1 MAAENNN
8 QKASP
13 VTDIATANTAIQD
26 FLGRWE
32 NSGAAERAN
41 YQLFLS
47 ELCNLLG
54 VAPPDPTQADD
65 RQNAYV
71 FERNVVFQYPD
82 GTSSTKSID
91 LYKRG
96 CFVLEAKQGSE
107 KKDRGTGGQGDWG
120 MEGQGDGGNLLFPGA
135 AKKQK
140 KGTAV
145 RGTKGWDDAMIAARG
160 QADQYAREI
169 ARAEGWPPFLI
180 VADIGHSIE
189 LYADFARAGRTYL
202 PFPDPRG
209 HRIFLRDLE
218 REEVRERLRMVW
230 TAPLELDPSRRSAR
244 VTREV
249 AAQLARLAKSFEDAG
264 HTPEQVA
271 SFLMRSV
278 FTMFAEDVELIPK
291 GKFTEF
297 LESLREDLSIF
308 PQMMEELWQ
317 RMNTGGF
324 SPILKT
330 KLLQFNGGLFADSS
344 PLPVTRRS
352 WSF

>member
-82 GTSSTKSID
+82 GTSSTKRID

-107 KKDRGTGGQGDWG
+107 KKDRGTGGQGEMRIG
-120 MEGQGDGGNLLFPGA
+120 RKPPFHLLFTVFSCLRLFKPPG
-135 AKKQK
+135 
-140 KGTAV
+140 
-145 RGTKGWDDAMIAARG
+145 
-160 QADQYAREI
+160 
-169 ARAEGWPPFLI
+169 FL
-180 VADIGHSIE
+180 
-189 LYADFARAGRTYL
+189 L
-202 PFPDPRG
+202 PISSCFN
-209 HRIFLRDLE
+209 
-218 REEVRERLRMVW
+218 V
-230 TAPLELDPSRRSAR
+230 S
-244 VTREV
+244 
-249 AAQLARLAKSFEDAG
+249 
-264 HTPEQVA
+264 
-271 SFLMRSV
+271 
-278 FTMFAEDVELIPK
+278 
-291 GKFTEF
+291 
-297 LESLREDLSIF
+297 
-308 PQMMEELWQ
+308 
-317 RMNTGGF
+317 F
-324 SPILKT
+324 SPPATRSCSLIRST
-330 KLLQFNGGLFADSS
+330 
-344 PLPVTRRS
+344 PVIISVTGCS
-352 WSF
+352 T